1 MNRAATAPLVRG
13 SRLLREGAWVA
24 GGQALGIVA
33 ALLGTRLLTEAVP
46 PEVYGTVALLAGAVV
61 LLVNLFCSPV
71 FQAILRFFPEASE
84 GELHGTASRFVR
96 PAVALLSLAVA
107 AVGACAGAPSVG
119 LLLALL
125 LVAEAGRGFGQSFLF
140 AARRQRR
147 AALWQAAEAWGR
159 PLAAIGC
166 VALLGPTPGAVLA
179 GFGVSTLLIF
189 LVCRGPVQQA
199 PAVPELGAAML
210 RYARPLAPLAIV
222 GWITTAGD
230 RYILGGTVGLAEAG
244 IYAVTYGLISR
255 PLLIGFG
262 VLNQTLRPVY
272 FEAVARGPRGEVDR
286 YFGLW
291 MKGAIA
297 IGLAGVLVAGAGGA
311 LLASLLLAAPF
322 REGAALMPWIALG
335 HLALLVAY
343 VYEARLF
350 ALKRTRSLLLA
361 QGLGAVASLA
371 VTFPM
376 VRACGLLGAAFA
388 CPISFGLQALVTAR
402 LAREESQPC
411 K

>member
-1 MNRAATAPLVRG
+1 MSRAATAPLVRG

-24 GGQALGIVA
+24 GGQALAVVA
-33 ALLGTRLLTEAVP
+33 TLLGTRMLTEAVP
-46 PEVYGTVALLAGAVV
+46 PEVYGSVALLGGAVV
-61 LLVNLFCSPV
+61 LLVGLFCSPV
-71 FQAILRFFPEASE
+71 FQAILRFHAEAPE
-84 GELHGTASRFVR
+84 GELHGTAARFVR
-96 PAVALLSLAVA
+96 PAVALLALAVA
-107 AVGACAGAPSVG
+107 ALGALGGAPLLG
-119 LLLALL
+119 GLLALL
-125 LVAEAGRGFGQSFLF
+125 LVAEAGRGFGQSFLL

-159 PLAAIGC
+159 PLAAVAC
-166 VALLGPTPGAVLA
+166 VLLFGPTPGAVLG
-179 GFGVSTLLIF
+179 GFGASTLLICWM
-189 LVCRGPVQQA
+189 CRGPVA
-199 PAVPELGAAML
+199 DGRPDPALGAAML

-244 IYAVTYGLISR
+244 IYAVNYGLIGR

-272 FEAVARGPRGEVDR
+272 FEAVARGARGEIDR

-291 MKGAIA
+291 MKGTLAV
-297 IGLAGVLVAGAGGA
+297 GLAGVLVAGAGGA
-311 LLASLLLAAPF
+311 LLASLLLAEPF
-322 REGAALMPWIALG
+322 REGAVLMPWIALG

-350 ALKRTRSLLLA
+350 ALKRTRSILLA
-361 QGLGAVASLA
+361 QGLGAVASIA
-371 VTFPM
+371 VAFPM
-376 VRACGLLGAAFA
+376 VRAYGLPGAAIA

-402 LAREESQPC
+402 LAREEKQPC